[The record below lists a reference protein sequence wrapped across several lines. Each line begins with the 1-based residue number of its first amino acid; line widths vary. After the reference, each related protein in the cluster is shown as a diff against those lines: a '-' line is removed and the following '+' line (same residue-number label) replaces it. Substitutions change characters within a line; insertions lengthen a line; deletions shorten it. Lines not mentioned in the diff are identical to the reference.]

1 MKLLIK
7 KILGFV
13 FKKYFF
19 LFNRGSSIVFLFHE
33 ISDYPSVFQKEKEL
47 NIRKKKFVKII
58 NWINN
63 NFNIVNPKK
72 LNFRNE
78 FFNALI
84 SFDDG
89 FKESFKFAIPLMEK
103 KNIYSLHFL
112 NLKPILNKDPNIAA
126 VLCYLEGNTSV
137 YKKYFL
143 KKKNLKS
150 PFYLN
155 IDNIKYNKY
164 IKNKIKINFSKIKKY
179 QGQIVNFY
187 LLKKFNNFKYCYF
200 ANHFYEHWNTIC
212 CKNKYIIKNY
222 KDNKKFLS
230 KLKNNLDY
238 LALTNGK
245 INLCYSQENVNLLL
259 RQGVKKIFTS
269 NGTINSNKKQNVL
282 DRVSIVERYADN
294 INLMF
299 FDILFNRIK
308 FFFNS
313 RIT

>member
-7 KILGFV
+7 KIVGFL

-19 LFNRGSSIVFLFHE
+19 LFNKGSSIVFLFHE
-33 ISDYPSVFQKEKEL
+33 ISNYPSIFQKDNEL
-47 NIRKKKFVKII
+47 NLKKKKFIKMI

-72 LNFRNE
+72 LNFENK

-89 FKESFKFAIPLMEK
+89 FKESFNFAIPFMEK
-103 KNIYSLHFL
+103 KNIYSIHFL
-112 NLKPILNKDPNIAA
+112 NFKPILYNDPNIAA
-126 VLCYLEGNTSV
+126 VLCYIEKNFSI
-137 YKKYFL
+137 YKKYFQ
-143 KKKNLKS
+143 KKNFVS
-150 PFYLN
+150 PYYLN
-155 IDNIKYNKY
+155 IDNVQYNKH
-164 IKNKIKINFSKIKKY
+164 IKNKVMINFSKIKKF
-179 QGQIVNFY
+179 QGQIVNSN
-187 LLKKFNNFKYCYF
+187 LLKKYNNFKYCYF

-212 CKNKYIIKNY
+212 CKNKFIIKNY
-222 KDNKKFLS
+222 KDNKKFLT

-245 INLCYSQENVNLLL
+245 IKTCYSQKNINLLFK
-259 RQGVKKIFTS
+259 QGVKKIFTS
-269 NGTINSNKKQNVL
+269 NGTINYNKNKDVF
-282 DRVSIVERYADN
+282 DRVSIVERYADD

-308 FFFNS
+308 FFFKSKN
-313 RIT
+313 I